1 MSAATAYVTLR
12 DLGAPVITTGE
23 AAAALGVSES
33 SASRTLRTLEQ
44 GGLLRRVRRGLWMLD
59 GERRDP
65 RAIIPDLTRPF
76 PAYIS
81 FESALA
87 THGAIDQIPRETA
100 VASLGR
106 PRRVR
111 TAQGTY
117 LIHRLPPAL
126 FGGFIEQDG
135 VSVATVEK
143 ALFDAC
149 YVACASGHAK
159 RRLPELDLPARFSHT
174 AVRAWTLRIPSA
186 RLRTM
191 VDAAVSRALTHADYE
206 DGPLR
211 PAARN
216 SRRQPARAAAAAA
229 AAAAAVPRRR
239 S

>member
-12 DLGAPVITTGE
+12 DLGAPAITTGE

-44 GGLLRRVRRGLWMLD
+44 RGLLRRVRQGLWLLD

-65 RAIIPDLTRPF
+65 RAIITDLTRPF
-76 PAYIS
+76 PAYVS

-87 THGAIDQIPRETA
+87 AHGAIDQIPRDTA
-100 VASLGR
+100 VASLGK

-111 TAQGTY
+111 TALGTY
-117 LIHRLPPAL
+117 SIHRLPPVL
-126 FGGFIEQDG
+126 FGGFEEHDG
-135 VSVATVEK
+135 VLVATVEK

-149 YVACASGHAK
+149 YVACASGHGK

-174 AVRAWTLRIPSA
+174 AVRAWTLRITAA

-206 DGPLR
+206 DDGPLR
-211 PAARN
+211 PPALN
-216 SRRQPARAAAAAA
+216 SRRQPARAAAAD
-229 AAAAAVPRRR
+229 VPRRR